1 MLHNQIFKKR
11 RSIRLKGY
19 DYSQSGFYFIT
30 ICTKNMKCIFGEIKN
45 GSMLANQYGKIA
57 GDAWLQTMEIRTN
70 VRLHAFVIMPNHIH
84 GIIEINTS
92 RANCIRPRKNIR
104 PRPRN
109 RRRCR
114 NSSSRNN
121 NVGAIVRGY
130 KASVTRQ
137 IKLIDETIETVW
149 HRNYYEH
156 IIRDERSYEN
166 ITNYKQQS

>member
-1 MLHNQIFKKR
+1 
-11 RSIRLKGY
+11 
-19 DYSQSGFYFIT
+19 
-30 ICTKNMKCIFGEIKN
+30 MKCIFGEIKN

-92 RANCIRPRKNIR
+92 RGELHSPAQEHSPAPTKQTPVPEQQQQKQQRGTSNT
-104 PRPRN
+104 
-109 RRRCR
+109 
-114 NSSSRNN
+114 
-121 NVGAIVRGY
+121 VGAIVRGY

-137 IKLIDETIETVW
+137 IKLIDDTIETVW

-166 ITNYKQQS
+166 ITNYINNNPEKWQADKFHRTGE